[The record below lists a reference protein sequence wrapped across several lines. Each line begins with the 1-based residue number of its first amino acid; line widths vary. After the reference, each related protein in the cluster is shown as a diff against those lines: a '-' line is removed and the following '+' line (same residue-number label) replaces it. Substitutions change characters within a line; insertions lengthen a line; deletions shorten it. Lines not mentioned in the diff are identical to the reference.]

1 MLSWSA
7 LLARRSRRGDAAR
20 YWGRLR
26 STETHCGGTQCM
38 PLSAAAVRVSAT
50 RRLPVPYS
58 IAQGHLGRPSVTEL
72 HGSHA
77 ASCLASQSGAQ
88 ATSPMEGMV
97 STTSRLGVWPGGP
110 RTDRYGHAQ
119 YEFSYRAP
127 TRKKAAP
134 SSSGGS
140 AQHHP
145 GESVCFYGAA
155 ARICFGTSMTYI
167 CLPALGSCVESMQIE
182 WPSRLQR
189 GWRSLRVCGGPS
201 P

>member
-7 LLARRSRRGDAAR
+7 LLARRSRSGDAAR

-26 STETHCGGTQCM
+26 STKSHRTGTQWIS
-38 PLSAAAVRVSAT
+38 LSAGPVRVRAP

-58 IAQGHLGRPSVTEL
+58 ITQGHLGRPSVTEQ
-72 HGSHA
+72 HDSHA

-119 YEFSYRAP
+119 NEFSYRVP
-127 TRKKAAP
+127 TRNK
-134 SSSGGS
+134 SGRFTHVS
-140 AQHHP
+140 RTVRADFSRCFARECHHLWQTLI
-145 GESVCFYGAA
+145 GA
-155 ARICFGTSMTYI
+155 
-167 CLPALGSCVESMQIE
+167 
-182 WPSRLQR
+182 
-189 GWRSLRVCGGPS
+189 SL
-201 P
+201 